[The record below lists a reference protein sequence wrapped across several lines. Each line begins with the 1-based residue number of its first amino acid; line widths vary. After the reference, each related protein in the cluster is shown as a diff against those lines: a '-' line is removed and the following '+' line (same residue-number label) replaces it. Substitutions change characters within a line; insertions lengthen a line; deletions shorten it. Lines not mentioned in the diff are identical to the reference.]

1 MFRRLVVAG
10 SACLALAACSDDG
23 PAPTGIH
30 QHAVSTYKASG
41 KVVVTGFGRS
51 DTLQAASHGTLGK
64 GLSLERA
71 GTSHGGQPVLPLLV
85 VREEAAH
92 AAGSGGMFRD
102 AQGRLHQFVVES
114 GGPDGPPRQFRH
126 YINGKLMSITT
137 MQWERRAGAWVQR
150 DLRVRTFKGDSAS
163 LEVHA
168 TAEQVSV
175 ASRSAAS
182 RALVRLA
189 TGAAR
194 VFAPRDAV
202 AQTRDCTREWQIYI
216 MASGYAAAAAQALEM
231 AVMTGNPGVIAVA
244 TTNYLLA
251 VAAMCIAEYNLY
263 LCTGGHSSAPPGG
276 GGGAPILQ
284 APTRVVH

>member
-10 SACLALAACSDDG
+10 GACLALAACSDSG
-23 PAPTGIH
+23 PPPTGIQ
-30 QHAVSTYKASG
+30 QHDVSTYTASG

-51 DTLQAASHGTLGK
+51 DTLQASSHGALGK
-64 GLSLERA
+64 GLSLDRA

-92 AAGSGGMFRD
+92 AASSGGTFRD
-102 AQGRLHQFVVES
+102 AQGRLHQLVVES
-114 GGPDGPPRQFRH
+114 GAGDGPPRQFRH
-126 YINGKLMSITT
+126 YIDGKLVSITT
-137 MQWERRAGAWVQR
+137 MQWERRAGAWAQR
-150 DLRVRTFKGDSAS
+150 DLRVRNFKGDSAS
-163 LEVHA
+163 VEVHA
-168 TAEQVSV
+168 TAEQISV

-189 TGAAR
+189 AGAAR
-194 VFAPRDAV
+194 AFAPRDAV
-202 AQTRDCTREWQIYI
+202 AQTHDCTREWQVYI

-231 AVMTGNPGVIAVA
+231 AVMTGNPGVIAAA

-263 LCTGGHSSAPPGG
+263 LCTGSHSSTQPSGG
-276 GGGAPILQ
+276 GSPILQ

>member
-1 MFRRLVVAG
+1 
-10 SACLALAACSDDG
+10 
-23 PAPTGIH
+23 
-30 QHAVSTYKASG
+30 VSTYTASG
-41 KVVVTGFGRS
+41 KVVVTGFGRA
-51 DTLQAASHGTLGK
+51 DTLQASSHGALK
-64 GLSLERA
+64 GLSLDRA
-71 GTSHGGQPVLPLLV
+71 GTSRGGQPVLPLLV

-92 AAGSGGMFRD
+92 AASSGGTFRD

-126 YINGKLMSITT
+126 YINDTLVSITT
-137 MQWERRAGAWVQR
+137 MQWERRAGAWAQR
-150 DLRVRTFKGDSAS
+150 DLRVRNFKGDSAS

-168 TAEQVSV
+168 TAEQISV

-189 TGAAR
+189 ASAAR

-231 AVMTGNPGVIAVA
+231 AVMTGNPAIIAAA
-244 TTNYLLA
+244 TTNYIMA

-263 LCTGGHSSAPPGG
+263 LCTGSHSSTQPSGG
-276 GGGAPILQ
+276 DSPVLQ
-284 APTRVVH
+284 APTRVLH

>member
-10 SACLALAACSDDG
+10 GACLALAACSDSG
-23 PAPTGIH
+23 PPPTGIP
-30 QHAVSTYKASG
+30 QHGVSTYKASG

-51 DTLQAASHGTLGK
+51 DTLQASSHGALGT
-64 GLSLERA
+64 GLSLDRA

-85 VREEAAH
+85 VREEGAH
-92 AAGSGGMFRD
+92 AASTGGTFRD
-102 AQGRLHQFVVES
+102 GQGRLHQLVVES
-114 GGPDGPPRQFRH
+114 GTAGGPPREFRH
-126 YINGKLMSITT
+126 YINGKLVSTTT
-137 MQWERRAGAWVQR
+137 MQWERRGGVWVQR

-168 TAEQVSV
+168 AAEQVDV
-175 ASRSAAS
+175 ASRSAGS

-189 TGAAR
+189 AGVAR

-263 LCTGGHSSAPPGG
+263 LCTGGSATAPPTGG
-276 GGGAPILQ
+276 DRPIMY